1 MIYGIGIDL
10 VEIKRIKKILER
22 KEKIFLD
29 KILTVKEMEQYF
41 ILKNIK
47 KIEYVAGRFAGKEA
61 VSKAV
66 GVGIGSQLGWKDI
79 EILNFINGSPFVK
92 INKEFSKKNK
102 LVYHISISHTKELA
116 VAKVII
122 EQT

>member
-22 KEKIFLD
+22 KEKVFLN
-29 KILTVKEMEQYF
+29 KILTIKEMEQYF
-41 ILKNIK
+41 ILKNTK

-66 GVGIGSQLGWKDI
+66 GVGIGAQLGWKDI
-79 EILNFINGSPFVK
+79 EILNSINGSPFVK

-102 LVYHISISHTKELA
+102 LVYHISISHTNELA
-116 VAKVII
+116 LAEVII
-122 EQT
+122 ELI

>member
-10 VEIKRIKKILER
+10 VEIKRIKNILEI
-22 KEKIFLD
+22 KEIHFIN
-29 KILTVKEMEQYF
+29 KILTSKEIDQYSK
-41 ILKNIK
+41 LKGTK

-66 GVGIGSQLGWKDI
+66 GVGIGSQLGWSDV
-79 EILNFINGSPFVK
+79 EILNSTTGRPFIK
-92 INKEFSKKNK
+92 IKKNISEK
-102 LVYHISISHTKELA
+102 KELVFHISISHTKELA